1 MMTAITVSIIPA
13 YAIYAYVTTK
23 GETER
28 GTLACDRHF
37 VQGLAGG
44 IPDHHFINFINS
56 DFPTSFFY

>member
-1 MMTAITVSIIPA
+1 MMTAVTVSIIPA

-28 GTLACDRHF
+28 GTLVCDRRF

-44 IPDHHFINFINS
+44 IPDHLIHS
-56 DFPTSFFY
+56 DSPTSFLY